1 MNVNEQLETQKTKAR
16 APLFAST
23 WVALFFVLRHEF
35 TQARA
40 RTK

>member
-1 MNVNEQLETQKTKAR
+1 MNVSQQPETQKTEVR
-16 APLFAST
+16 APLFASM

-40 RTK
+40 RAK